1 MNSPKLLPWYARK
14 AGVPIERAEA
24 VWRKAVRKAT
34 VETGWV
40 GTSEYFGAAV
50 DNFLELLDDEA
61 ATLCAPGM
69 TGLFRRHNRVMRLPL
84 TLMETFTSAGA
95 TWQRLCY
102 LTQRAA

>member
-24 VWRKAVRKAT
+24 LWRKAVRKAT

-50 DNFLELLDDEA
+50 DNFLELLDDET

-95 TWQRLCY
+95 TWQRLCH